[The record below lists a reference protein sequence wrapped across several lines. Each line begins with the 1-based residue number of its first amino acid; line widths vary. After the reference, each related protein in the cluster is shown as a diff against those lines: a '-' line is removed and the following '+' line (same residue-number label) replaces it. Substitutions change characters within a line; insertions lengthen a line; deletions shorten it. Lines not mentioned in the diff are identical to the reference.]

1 MHAFK
6 TGAFEIALR
15 TKSPIVPIALLGT
28 SDALPKHGLVLQGR
42 HQIEVNVLE
51 PLPYESF
58 AELDVDQLTE
68 LVRGRIAAAVKERTQ
83 VREALTLS
91 S

>member
-1 MHAFK
+1 
-6 TGAFEIALR
+6 
-15 TKSPIVPIALLGT
+15 
-28 SDALPKHGLVLQGR
+28 LVLQGR

-68 LVRGRIAAAVKERTQ
+68 LVRGRIAAAVKERTK